1 MKRSTDRIIT
11 SHVGSLIRP
20 PEVAALFRD
29 RPAGKP
35 FDADEQALIRRSVA
49 AVVMQQAET
58 GVDLVSDGEFSKS
71 GFAGYISERL
81 SGFEQRESTRPQTYT
96 RGRDRS
102 RFAAVYAEI
111 NATNA
116 GLGIGQIPLVCAGPI
131 RYAGHDVLRTDL
143 ENLRAACDAA
153 RVEEAFVP
161 AVAPGTIALQR
172 PNEYYGTDDEFLY
185 AVADAMAVE
194 YRMIV
199 EAGFVLQI
207 DDPRM
212 VTSFDSMDPPPS
224 GAEYRRFAMHQV
236 EALNHALKGL
246 PEESVRYHVC
256 WGSWHGPHTT
266 DIDLRDIVDVVLAIN
281 AGCYSVEAANPRHA
295 HEYHVWETKKL
306 PAGKSLMPGVIA
318 HSTNVVE
325 HPELV
330 ADRLLQYAER
340 VGRENVIAG
349 VDCGFAQGWDLA
361 RVHESIQ
368 WEKLRVLAEGARLAS
383 QRLWK

>member
-1 MKRSTDRIIT
+1 LKRSTDRIIT
-11 SHVGSLIRP
+11 SHVGSLVRP
-20 PEVAALFRD
+20 PEVAALFAG
-29 RPAGKP
+29 RPPGKP
-35 FDADEQALIRRSVA
+35 FDASELALIRSHVLQ
-49 AVVMQQAET
+49 VVKQQADI
-58 GVDLVSDGEFSKS
+58 GVDSPSDGEFSKS

-81 SGFEQRESTRPQTYT
+81 SGFEEADATRPQAYT
-96 RGRDRS
+96 RGRDRE
-102 RFAAVYAEI
+102 RFSAVYAEI

-116 GLGIGQIPLVCAGPI
+116 GLGIGQIPLVCTGPI
-131 RYAGHDVLRTDL
+131 RYTGQEVLRNDL
-143 ENLRAACDAA
+143 ENLRAACEAA
-153 RVEEAFVP
+153 GIEEAFVP

-172 PNEYYGTDDEFLY
+172 PNEYYKTDDEFLY
-185 AVADAMAVE
+185 AIADAMAVE
-194 YRMIV
+194 YHMIV

-212 VTSFDSMDPPPS
+212 VTTFDSMDPPPS
-224 GAEYRRFAMHQV
+224 PAEYRKFAMHRV

-246 PEESVRYHVC
+246 PEDSVRYHVC

-266 DIDLRDIVDVVLAIN
+266 DIDLRDIVEVVLAIN
-281 AGCYSVEAANPRHA
+281 AGCYSLEAANPRHA
-295 HEYHVWETKKL
+295 HEYHVWETAKL

-330 ADRLLQYAER
+330 ADRLMQYAER

-361 RVHESIQ
+361 RVHETIQ
-368 WEKLRVLAEGARLAS
+368 WEKLRMLVEGARLAS
-383 QRLWK
+383 ERLWR